1 MTGRNS
7 LHGLFV
13 TRLRRPTLTHAFERA
28 LDDARFDAPLGSD
41 SDADANQ
48 SEGPAQKFQ
57 SALETLP
64 ELAGSSKYVGASSLA
79 AAYMAEAEQAAE
91 TPKPPREPPRAPR
104 TERPQPAKRPQ
115 PIKLRPGLAVRDL
128 KRLRR
133 QYALDNHPDRVP
145 VEMREEAARVM
156 AEANAAIDKALKRA
170 GRD

>member
-1 MTGRNS
+1 LTGKNT

-28 LDDARFDAPLGSD
+28 LDDARFDVPSGSD
-41 SDADANQ
+41 GEADANQ
-48 SEGPAQKFQ
+48 PEDPAQKFQ
-57 SALETLP
+57 SALESLP
-64 ELAGSSKYVGASSLA
+64 ELTGSGKYVAARSLA
-79 AAYMAEAEQAAE
+79 AAYKAEAEQAE
-91 TPKPPREPPRAPR
+91 TPKANRTPRA
-104 TERPQPAKRPQ
+104 ERPQPRRPQ

-145 VEMREEAARVM
+145 VEMREEAAKVM

-170 GRD
+170 GQD

>member
-1 MTGRNS
+1 LTGRNS

-41 SDADANQ
+41 SGAAANQ
-48 SEGPAQKFQ
+48 SEDPAQKFQ

-64 ELAGSSKYVGASSLA
+64 EIAGSSKYVAASSLA
-79 AAYMAEAEQAAE
+79 AAYKAEAEQAE

-133 QYALDNHPDRVP
+133 LYALDNHPDRVP

-170 GRD
+170 GGD